1 MAEVKWIKIVTD
13 IFDDEKIL
21 LIESM
26 PDRDAV
32 IVIWFKLLCLAGK
45 QNNGGVFMLNDK
57 IPYTD
62 EMLSTIFRRPI
73 NTVRLALDTF
83 KHFGMVEIVNDC
95 ITIPNWEKHQS
106 LDKIEKGRE
115 QNRKRVAAFKERQ
128 KLAMMHN
135 AQTQE
140 DVEPKQGEHGN
151 ALVTHYQ
158 SITRALPS
166 ALANAKVTQI
176 EGEGEGEGDKKEREK
191 RETHTRAPLSPAPAV
206 DNVESSNGDFVSLKD
221 FPLVKITKEELRQLK
236 KLDLTATRKSLDAY
250 FAVMTVQLKKGR
262 EYSSQ
267 FDLIRKWMMQD
278 GAKISNSSIDDDML
292 DKIMNPYS
300 S

>member
-57 IPYTD
+57 IPYTE

-73 NTVRLALDTF
+73 NTVRLAVETF
-83 KHFGMVEIVNDC
+83 EHFGMIEIVDNT

-106 LDKIEKGRE
+106 LDKIQKGKE
-115 QNRKRVAAFKERQ
+115 QTKKRVEAFRERQ
-128 KLAMMHN
+128 KLAMVQDFEQEETVETEHN
-135 AQTQE
+135 AQC
-140 DVEPKQGEHGN
+140 N
-151 ALVTHYQ
+151 ANVTRY
-158 SITRALPS
+158 STVTAALRN
-166 ALANAKVTQI
+166 ANVTPI
-176 EGEGEGEGDKKEREK
+176 EGEGDREGDREGDKKEREK

-206 DNVESSNGDFVSLKD
+206 ENVESSNGDFVFLKD

-250 FAVMTVQLKKGR
+250 FASMTVQLNKGR
-262 EYSSQ
+262 EYGSH
-267 FDLIRKWMMQD
+267 FEMIRKWMMQD
-278 GAKISNSSIDDDML
+278 GAKISNSSINDYDL
-292 DKIMNPYS
+292 ERIMNPYGI
-300 S
+300 

>member
-57 IPYTD
+57 IAYTD

-83 KHFGMVEIVNDC
+83 QHFGMVEIVNDT
-95 ITIPNWEKHQS
+95 ITIPNWERHQS
-106 LDKIEKGRE
+106 LDKIQKGKE
-115 QNRKRVAAFKERQ
+115 QNRKRVAAFRERQ
-128 KLAMMHN
+128 KLAMFSDEEPS
-135 AQTQE
+135 E
-140 DVEPKQGEHGN
+140 DVETEHN
-151 ALVTHYQ
+151 THCNDNVTHYNN
-158 SITRALPS
+158 ITHALGNS
-166 ALANAKVTQI
+166 NVTPI

-206 DNVESSNGDFVSLKD
+206 DNIENSNCDFVSLKD
-221 FPLVKITKEELRQLK
+221 FPLVKITKEELRKLR

-250 FAVMTVQLKKGR
+250 FASMTVQLNKGR
-262 EYSSQ
+262 EYGSH
-267 FDLIRKWMMQD
+267 FEMIRKWMMQD
-278 GAKISNSSIDDDML
+278 GAKISNSSIDSEVL
-292 DKIMNPYS
+292 DQIMNPYGV
-300 S
+300 

>member
-1 MAEVKWIKIVTD
+1 
-13 IFDDEKIL
+13 
-21 LIESM
+21 
-26 PDRDAV
+26 V

-57 IPYTD
+57 IPYTE

-73 NTVRLALDTF
+73 NTVRLAVETF
-83 KHFGMVEIVNDC
+83 EHFGMIEIVDNT

-135 AQTQE
+135 AQDQE
-140 DVEPKQGEHGN
+140 DVEPEQGEHGN
-151 ALVTHYQ
+151 ASVTHYH

-166 ALANAKVTQI
+166 ALANAKVTPI
-176 EGEGEGEGDKKEREK
+176 EGEGEREGEGEGDKKEREE
-191 RETHTRAPLSPAPAV
+191 RETRTRAQLSPAPAV

-221 FPLVKITKEELRQLK
+221 FPLVKITKEELRKLR

-250 FAVMTVQLKKGR
+250 FASMTVQLNKGR
-262 EYSSQ
+262 EYGSH
-267 FDLIRKWMMQD
+267 FEMIRKWMMQD